1 MGYDIIGDIHGHAD
15 ALAALLKKMG
25 YQKRGS
31 AWRHPGRQAIFIGDL
46 IDRGPGQVETVRIA
60 RGMVE
65 AGAALAVMG
74 NHEFNAI
81 AWHTQDPRNPGHF
94 LRPHSEKNLKQHQA
108 FLAETAEKPRL
119 RQEILGWFM
128 DLPLWLDLPGLRAV
142 HACWH
147 PEYMAQ
153 LEPVLQLDQRLDVKV
168 LEAACRRGSPEFRA
182 VEAILKGPEVELPDG
197 ITFRQGDQVRGE
209 ARTRWWDAGAVTY
222 RQSAIVDEQTRRVLP
237 DTPIPEALRFG
248 YEADKP
254 VLVGHYWM
262 RGTPQLLARRVA
274 CVDYSAGHGEPLVAY
289 RWDGE
294 TDLVP
299 GHFVAAK

>member
-25 YQKRGS
+25 YQKRGG

-46 IDRGPGQVETVRIA
+46 IDRGPGQVETVRIV

-108 FLAETAEKPRL
+108 FLAETTDKPRL
-119 RQEILGWFM
+119 RQEILDWFM

-147 PEYMAQ
+147 PEHMAH
-153 LEPVLQLDQRLDVKV
+153 LEPVLRPGQRLDASV

-182 VEAILKGPEVELPDG
+182 VEAILKGQEVELPDG

-237 DTPIPEALRFG
+237 DTPVPQTLRFG

-262 RGTPQLLARRVA
+262 RGTPQLLTRRMA
-274 CVDYSAGHGEPLVAY
+274 CVDYSAGRGEPLVAY

>member
-1 MGYDIIGDIHGHAD
+1 MGYDIIGDVHGHAG
-15 ALAALLKKMG
+15 ALTALLKKMG
-25 YQKRGS
+25 YRQRGS
-31 AWRHPGRQAIFIGDL
+31 AWRHPDRKAIFIGDL
-46 IDRGPGQVETVRIA
+46 IDRGPGQVETVRTV

-94 LRPHSEKNLKQHQA
+94 LRPHSEKNRKQHQE
-108 FLAETAEKPRL
+108 FLAETADKPGL
-119 RQEILGWFM
+119 RQEILDWFM

-147 PEYMAQ
+147 PEHMAQ
-153 LEPVLQLDQRLDVKV
+153 LEPVLRPGQRLDANL
-168 LEAACRRGSPEFRA
+168 LEVASRRGSPEFRA

-197 ITFRQGDQVRGE
+197 ITFRQGDQVRRE

-237 DTPIPEALRFG
+237 DTPVPQELRFG

-274 CVDYSAGHGEPLVAY
+274 CVDYSAGRGEPLVAY

-294 TDLVP
+294 TDHVP